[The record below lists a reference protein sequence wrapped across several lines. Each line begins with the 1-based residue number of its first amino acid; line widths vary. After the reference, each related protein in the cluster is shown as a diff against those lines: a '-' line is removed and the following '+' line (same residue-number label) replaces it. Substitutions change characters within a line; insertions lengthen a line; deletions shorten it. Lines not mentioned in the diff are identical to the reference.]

1 MNRVRIQQL
10 ATAGLTGFAL
20 LISGQTA
27 LAQGWIEPPTH
38 RWVPHFPVERVRSD
52 VTITIDGT
60 TRVAHV
66 EVEEVFRNR
75 SRQMM
80 EGDYLY
86 PIPPEAVFTN
96 FSLFM
101 GEQELRGEV
110 LPADKAR
117 QIYEEIVRRKKDP
130 ALIELVGH
138 GVLRARVFPIDP
150 GDERRVILR
159 YTQVLGKDGDLMR
172 LRYPRIVGIVPGT
185 ERREVNPPERQ
196 AFSRYPFSLRIRV
209 TGGRLF
215 ATPYSP
221 THSIEVRE
229 RGRDELEI
237 VHRGDATARDFEL
250 FLPLRERAVGASLV
264 AHAPGSEPGYF
275 MLLITPP
282 ADGDEAEIPRD
293 VTMVLD
299 VSGSMSGEKI
309 EQAREA
315 MDQIL
320 AGLRPHDR
328 FRLITFSSVVRSF
341 EEGWARADRGTLREA
356 RDFLAAA
363 RAEGSTNVMD
373 ALREALEPE
382 VAEGRLSLVLF
393 LTDGKPTV
401 SETDPERIAEAI
413 ERLRDGERLFA
424 FGVGYDVNTYL
435 LDRMAEGGHGTV
447 SYVRPGEDVEVA
459 VSALTRKIGYPALSD
474 LRIVRAPADLE
485 DYYPNPLPDLF
496 YGEELVLFGR
506 YRGDGS
512 GELVLEG
519 SRAGQRQRFTYRVE
533 LPRRDYGNDFIPR
546 LWAAR
551 KAGALTAHVRL
562 HGADPETI
570 EEIRQLGLRYGILT
584 EYTSYLVEEPQLAM
598 TRPEAAM
605 DEARNLAAAPAEQS
619 GAEAFRRAQASSRLR
634 EADKLEE
641 AELVVAGVMAS
652 KAGRGDA
659 ATGEGVAGAVRHVGR
674 RLFTRQA
681 DTWTDVTFETSLRVV
696 EVAPFSEAYFE
707 LVRRLPAIKAYFA
720 LGDRVVIAGDGLA
733 LKLTPEGITHW
744 TSSDLKAVLQALDG
758 SL

>member
-1 MNRVRIQQL
+1 
-10 ATAGLTGFAL
+10 
-20 LISGQTA
+20 
-27 LAQGWIEPPTH
+27 
-38 RWVPHFPVERVRSD
+38 VRSD
-52 VTITIDGT
+52 VTITIDGA

-75 SRQMM
+75 SHQMM

-110 LPADKAR
+110 LPADRAR

-138 GVLRARVFPIDP
+138 GMLRARVFPIDP
-150 GDERRVILR
+150 GD
-159 YTQVLGKDGDLMR
+159 
-172 LRYPRIVGIVPGT
+172 

-209 TGGRLF
+209 KGGHLF

-221 THSIEVRE
+221 THSIDVRE
-229 RGRDELEI
+229 RGHDEIEI
-237 VHRGDATARDFEL
+237 AHRGDATARDFEL
-250 FLPLRERAVGASLV
+250 FLPLRERLVGASLV
-264 AHAPGSEPGYF
+264 AHAPGGEPGYF
-275 MLLITPP
+275 MLMITPP
-282 ADGDEAEIPRD
+282 ANGDETEIPRD
-293 VTMVLD
+293 VTLVLD

-315 MDQIL
+315 LDQIL
-320 AGLRPHDR
+320 AGLRPEDR
-328 FRLITFSSVVRSF
+328 FRLITFSSFVRSF
-341 EEGWARADRGTLREA
+341 ENGWARAGQRTLREA
-356 RDFLAAA
+356 RDWLAAA
-363 RAEGSTNVMD
+363 RAEGSTNVTD

-382 VAEGRLSLVLF
+382 VDEGRLSLVPV
-393 LTDGKPTV
+393 G
-401 SETDPERIAEAI
+401 ETDPERIAEAAD
-413 ERLRDGERLFA
+413 RLRDGERIFP

-435 LDRMAEGGHGTV
+435 LDRMAEGGRGTV
-447 SYVRPGEDVEVA
+447 SYVAPGEDVEVA
-459 VSALTRKIGYPALSD
+459 VSSLTRKIGYPALSD

-519 SRAGQRQRFTYRVE
+519 SRAGRRQRHTFQVE
-533 LPRRDYGNDFIPR
+533 LPRRDFGNDFIPK

-562 HGADPETI
+562 HGADPEVV

-584 EYTSYLVEEPQLAM
+584 EYTSYLVEEPQLAFA
-598 TRPEAAM
+598 RPEAAM
-605 DEARNLAAAPAEQS
+605 DQARNLAAAPNEQS
-619 GAEAFRRAQASSRLR
+619 GAEAFRRAEASSRLR

-641 AELVVAGVMAS
+641 AEMLVAGVVAS
-652 KAGRGDA
+652 KAGRSDLEAGDA
-659 ATGEGVAGAVRHVGR
+659 RTVESIRHVGR
-674 RLFTRQA
+674 RLFVFRDGA
-681 DTWTDVTFETSLRVV
+681 WTDLNFVTSFKVV
-696 EVAPFSEAYFE
+696 ELAPFSDAYFE
-707 LVRRLPAIKAYFA
+707 LVRRLPAVKPYFA
-720 LGDRVVIAGDGLA
+720 LGDHVIIAGDGLA
-733 LKLTPEGITHW
+733 LRLTPDGTTTWKSRE
-744 TSSDLKAVLQALDG
+744 LKSVLRALEG